1 MEDKCGFDT
10 SIVVRLI
17 TGLPADD
24 FTYCVRRLTEL
35 QDNDTV
41 AVASNQV
48 IGEAY
53 IAVQHHYRLSE
64 SEARAGLLRAFLT
77 GLVSPLNGSEIITM
91 LQAPINP
98 GLFDR
103 LIANGYQRE
112 ELETLTLD
120 RRMSRLPGVR
130 RI

>member
-1 MEDKCGFDT
+1 MGDRYGVDT
-10 SIVVRLI
+10 SIVARLI
-17 TGLPADD
+17 TGQPAGD
-24 FTYCVRRLTEL
+24 FTHCVERLTQL
-35 QDNDTV
+35 RDSGT
-41 AVASNQV
+41 AALASNQV

-53 IAVQHHYRLSE
+53 IAVQHHYGLTDA
-64 SEARAGLLRAFLT
+64 EARSGLLRVFLT
-77 GLVSPLNGSEIITM
+77 GLVSPLNGSEIIKM
-91 LQAPINP
+91 LHAPINP

-130 RI
+130 RL